1 MRQIK
6 THAAENVI
14 KVLIANKC
22 DSTADRQVTY
32 EEGKKLAESFGVD
45 FFEVSAKNNI
55 NITETFHFMAREIKE
70 KVLTGD

>member
-22 DSTADRQVTY
+22 DCNTDRQVTY
-32 EEGKKLAESFGVD
+32 EEGKKLADSFGVD
-45 FFEVSAKNNI
+45 FFEVSAKNNT